1 MRNERVIKIK
11 MHGMKKL
18 FRILGPEDT
27 IQEGDLQ
34 YYPSFNAHRPLEK
47 KQKIADVST
56 EEIQGWLIGTNPQPT
71 NAAGKSM
78 SEHEYRIYL
87 RPVNTQLKGQ
97 VHAKK

>member
-11 MHGMKKL
+11 MHGMKKQ

-56 EEIQGWLIGTNPQPT
+56 EEIQGWLVIFLFESSVV
-71 NAAGKSM
+71 AF
-78 SEHEYRIYL
+78 
-87 RPVNTQLKGQ
+87 VNKTRS
-97 VHAKK
+97 